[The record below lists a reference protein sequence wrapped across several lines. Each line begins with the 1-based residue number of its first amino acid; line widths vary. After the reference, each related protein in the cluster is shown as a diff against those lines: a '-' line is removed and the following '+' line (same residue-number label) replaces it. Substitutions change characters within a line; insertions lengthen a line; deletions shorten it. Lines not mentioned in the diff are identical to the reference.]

1 MLFALTVVGSW
12 NLLGTETVVGMDAAT
27 QAYPWYSF
35 LGESLSSGEIPG
47 WNPYQFSGTPF
58 AADPLSGWSYLPA
71 MLLFSFL
78 PLATAAK
85 SYLFLHLLLAGLFAY
100 ALARVL
106 GIKILGSLLAAVS
119 YEFNGFLYLSN
130 TCCFGHVPVV
140 CWLPLVILGAEL
152 AIRSSGR
159 LEQVLWWGVSGL
171 ALSQILASWIG
182 QGSYY
187 ALLVL
192 GGYVA
197 YRTLISPPGKVPVGL
212 AQRLGVSHERLGG
225 PFLGAPRSDFRLES
239 LRRFS
244 RSLSENLRK
253 AAPGVGVRLLRCV
266 LHGGAI
272 LVFGF
277 GLAAA
282 GVIPRLEYSALSNL
296 AGGYPGAETGAG
308 AEQAGGWSVS
318 DWGLLLEPGY
328 YWYAGM
334 AVLALALL
342 GPLLARWRF
351 AVPYFAAL
359 SLCALVLSGQG
370 PTPLHSVFYLLPLFD
385 QLHPHRPER
394 VMLVFY
400 LGVSLLAGGALNVLG
415 ERAARKPLLLVLPAV
430 AALLLASVSIL
441 IALTGVPENTA
452 EAGAWEALF
461 KNGVPIPVGPLL
473 GLILVAVLVAAYALI
488 PARFAAWRGLASA
501 LLILVMFADLLTAN
515 RDAIAEQSYVVRK
528 INLAEHYSS
537 SGAGRFLQSRIEEEQ
552 FRYVGY
558 DPRYANGGTFQF
570 LIRFTDPNVRA
581 LEMNNRA
588 MLVGLQNVQ
597 GYSAIH
603 IARYDEYMRALNG
616 GYEQNYHYTDVIEK
630 GLDSPLLDL
639 LGVRYIIAPA
649 DTPPESQPGLQRVVR
664 VQHPTVYEDDQ
675 SKVLENREALP
686 RAWIVHSARQVGS
699 KEEALDLLSVGQ
711 LDPKETAL
719 LEEEPPEMSQPDDA
733 SDDRASITEY
743 AANRI
748 ELETATGAPGLLV
761 LSEVYYPAWK
771 AYVDGQPAPVYLADH
786 LLRSVPV
793 PEGEHTV
800 ELRYESWTL
809 RVGIA
814 ISLVTLAT
822 LIALTVS
829 AGIKRWRRTQK
840 SSQQRG
846 WSPREG

>member
-159 LEQVLWWGVSGL
+159 LERVLWWGVSGL

-501 LLILVMFADLLTAN
+501 LLILVVFADLLTAN

>member
-1 MLFALTVVGSW
+1 LDIVHRRADVAAVFMLFALTVVGSW

-106 GIKILGSLLAAVS
+106 GIKILGSLLAAVA

-159 LEQVLWWGVSGL
+159 LERVLWWGVSGL

-351 AVPYFAAL
+351 AVPYFARPLA
-359 SLCALVLSGQG
+359 LCARPLRTRAYTAPLGVLLA
-370 PTPLHSVFYLLPLFD
+370 TPL
-385 QLHPHRPER
+385 
-394 VMLVFY
+394 
-400 LGVSLLAGGALNVLG
+400 
-415 ERAARKPLLLVLPAV
+415 
-430 AALLLASVSIL
+430 
-441 IALTGVPENTA
+441 
-452 EAGAWEALF
+452 
-461 KNGVPIPVGPLL
+461 
-473 GLILVAVLVAAYALI
+473 
-488 PARFAAWRGLASA
+488 
-501 LLILVMFADLLTAN
+501 
-515 RDAIAEQSYVVRK
+515 
-528 INLAEHYSS
+528 
-537 SGAGRFLQSRIEEEQ
+537 
-552 FRYVGY
+552 
-558 DPRYANGGTFQF
+558 
-570 LIRFTDPNVRA
+570 
-581 LEMNNRA
+581 
-588 MLVGLQNVQ
+588 
-597 GYSAIH
+597 
-603 IARYDEYMRALNG
+603 
-616 GYEQNYHYTDVIEK
+616 
-630 GLDSPLLDL
+630 
-639 LGVRYIIAPA
+639 
-649 DTPPESQPGLQRVVR
+649 
-664 VQHPTVYEDDQ
+664 
-675 SKVLENREALP
+675 
-686 RAWIVHSARQVGS
+686 
-699 KEEALDLLSVGQ
+699 
-711 LDPKETAL
+711 
-719 LEEEPPEMSQPDDA
+719 
-733 SDDRASITEY
+733 
-743 AANRI
+743 
-748 ELETATGAPGLLV
+748 
-761 LSEVYYPAWK
+761 
-771 AYVDGQPAPVYLADH
+771 
-786 LLRSVPV
+786 
-793 PEGEHTV
+793 
-800 ELRYESWTL
+800 
-809 RVGIA
+809 
-814 ISLVTLAT
+814 
-822 LIALTVS
+822 
-829 AGIKRWRRTQK
+829 
-840 SSQQRG
+840 
-846 WSPREG
+846 